1 MLSLPVLL
9 SHALPAAAA
18 GHAVLATSGN
28 FLVKPG
34 VGLMIWTLI
43 VFGVT
48 MVLLWRLA
56 FPRITDALDRRQKAI
71 EDSID
76 SANRTRE
83 EAQQLLGE
91 YRQRLADARSQS
103 DDIVHRARQSAEAH
117 EREAKEQARTIAADA
132 TARAARDI
140 EAATARAL
148 DDLRREVAD
157 LTVLATEKVTKKVL
171 DDADQRRLVDDALS
185 ELDFSGISAGAGE

>member
-1 MLSLPVLL
+1 MAALS
-9 SHALPAAAA
+9 SHMP
-18 GHAVLATSGN
+18 LASSGS

-34 VGLMIWTLI
+34 IGLMIWTLI

-76 SANRTRE
+76 TAERTRE
-83 EAQQLLGE
+83 EAKQLLAE
-91 YRQRLADARSQS
+91 YRQRLAEARAQS
-103 DDIVHRARQSAEAH
+103 DEIVQRARQTAEAH
-117 EREAKEQARTIAADA
+117 EREASEQAKTIAAEA
-132 TARAARDI
+132 SARAARDI

-148 DDLRREVAD
+148 DELRAEVAN
-157 LTVLATEKVTKKVL
+157 LTVMATEKVTKKVL
-171 DDADQRRLVDDALS
+171 DDADQRRLVEEALS
-185 ELDFSGISAGAGE
+185 ELDFSGIGGD